1 MPNPRD
7 IFVGSKPLHSYI
19 NAVRTTMSEG
29 ERVIRLVARGRN
41 INMAVDV
48 AEVCRR
54 RAGIIAGK
62 LPEDIDVSDVELA
75 TEALPR
81 DDGGTRN
88 VSVIKITM
96 EGHGD
101 MHEEE

>member
-7 IFVGSKPLHSYI
+7 IFVGSKPLHSYV
-19 NAVRTTMSEG
+19 NAVRATMSDG
-29 ERVIRLVARGRN
+29 DRVIRLVARGRN

-62 LPEDIDVSDVELA
+62 LPEDIDVSDIELA
-75 TEALPR
+75 TEVFTR
-81 DDGGTRN
+81 DDGGTNN

-96 EGHGD
+96 EGQGD

>member
-1 MPNPRD
+1 
-7 IFVGSKPLHSYI
+7 
-19 NAVRTTMSEG
+19 MSEG

-41 INMAVDV
+41 IAIAVDV

-54 RAGIIAGK
+54 RGGIIAGK
-62 LPEDIDVSDVELA
+62 LPEDIDVTDVELA
-75 TEALPR
+75 TEELPR

-96 EGHGD
+96 EGHAD
-101 MHEEE
+101 MLGEEE

>member
-7 IFVGSKPLHSYI
+7 IFIGSKPLHSYI

-41 INMAVDV
+41 ISMAVDV

-75 TEALPR
+75 TETFPR